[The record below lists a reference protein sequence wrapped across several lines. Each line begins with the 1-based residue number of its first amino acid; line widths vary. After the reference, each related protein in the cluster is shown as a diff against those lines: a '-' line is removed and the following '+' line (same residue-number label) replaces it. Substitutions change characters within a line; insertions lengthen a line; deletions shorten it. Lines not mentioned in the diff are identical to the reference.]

1 MTANSKFEF
10 LTVDDVLAIAAD
22 QVERYGGAFGV
33 RDFGLLESAVSAP
46 LATFGGEYLY
56 RDLCEF
62 ASAYLFSLAKNHPF
76 VDGNKR
82 TATAAALV
90 FFALE
95 RFRRRAG
102 PGVDANRFG
111 RRRKSNRQNGTR
123 RVFAF
128 VANVARRLT
137 INAEH
142 GGYFAA
148 SVCANSFKRR

>member
-1 MTANSKFEF
+1 MTANSEFEF

-56 RDLCEF
+56 YRDLCEF
-62 ASAYLFSLAKNHPF
+62 AAAYPFSLAKNHPF

-90 FFALE
+90 FLRWNGFDVAP
-95 RFRRRAG
+95 G
-102 PGVDANRFG
+102 PELTRTVLGVVENRIDKTELAAFLRSSLTPLDA
-111 RRRKSNRQNGTR
+111 
-123 RVFAF
+123 
-128 VANVARRLT
+128 
-137 INAEH
+137 
-142 GGYFAA
+142 
-148 SVCANSFKRR
+148 

>member
-1 MTANSKFEF
+1 MTVRSEFEF

-22 QVERYGGAFGV
+22 QVARYGGAFGV

-62 ASAYLFSLAKNHPF
+62 AAAYLFSLAKNHPF

-90 FFALE
+90 FLRWNGFDVAP
-95 RFRRRAG
+95 G
-102 PGVDANRFG
+102 PEL
-111 RRRKSNRQNGTR
+111 TR
-123 RVFAF
+123 TVLAVVESRIDKTELAAF
-128 VANVARRLT
+128 LRSRL
-137 INAEH
+137 IPLP
-142 GGYFAA
+142 
-148 SVCANSFKRR
+148 

>member
-1 MTANSKFEF
+1 MTAGPQFEF

-90 FFALE
+90 FLRWNGFAV
-95 RFRRRAG
+95 APG
-102 PGVDANRFG
+102 PELTRTVLGVVENRID
-111 RRRKSNRQNGTR
+111 KTELA
-123 RVFAF
+123 AF
-128 VANVARRLT
+128 LRSRL
-137 INAEH
+137 IPLP
-142 GGYFAA
+142 
-148 SVCANSFKRR
+148 

>member
-1 MTANSKFEF
+1 MTAGPQFEF

-22 QVERYGGAFGV
+22 QVARYGGAFGV

-90 FFALE
+90 FLRWNGFDVAP
-95 RFRRRAG
+95 G
-102 PGVDANRFG
+102 PELTRTVLGVVENRID
-111 RRRKSNRQNGTR
+111 KTELA
-123 RVFAF
+123 AF
-128 VANVARRLT
+128 LRSRL
-137 INAEH
+137 IPL
-142 GGYFAA
+142 
-148 SVCANSFKRR
+148 V

>member
-1 MTANSKFEF
+1 MTAGPQFEF

-22 QVERYGGAFGV
+22 QVARYGGAFGV

-90 FFALE
+90 FLRWNGFDVAP
-95 RFRRRAG
+95 G
-102 PGVDANRFG
+102 PELTRTVLGVVENRID
-111 RRRKSNRQNGTR
+111 KTELA
-123 RVFAF
+123 AF
-128 VANVARRLT
+128 LRSRL
-137 INAEH
+137 IP
-142 GGYFAA
+142 F
-148 SVCANSFKRR
+148 

>member
-1 MTANSKFEF
+1 MTAGPQFEF

-22 QVERYGGAFGV
+22 QVARYGGAFGV

-90 FFALE
+90 FLRWNGFDVAP
-95 RFRRRAG
+95 G
-102 PGVDANRFG
+102 PELTRTVLGVVENRID
-111 RRRKSNRQNGTR
+111 KTELA
-123 RVFAF
+123 AF
-128 VANVARRLT
+128 LRSRL
-137 INAEH
+137 IPLP
-142 GGYFAA
+142 
-148 SVCANSFKRR
+148 